1 MSGNGPLD
9 ERTQPSMQLPL
20 QLHEQLP
27 LRTPRLRLVELDLS
41 HLPALAAMLADPV
54 VMRYFPRVMTTDETE
69 QWLRRT
75 IDRYRQHG
83 TGLLA
88 VIQNDEGGPVFLGD
102 CGLQVRTFGGQLH
115 LELGYH
121 FTRRAWGHGYAT
133 EAARACVA
141 YALRHS
147 DVADVVALIRPENG
161 PSIGVARRVGM
172 TRAGCV
178 LHAGLVHDVWRV
190 TRRAFEALALQ

>member
-1 MSGNGPLD
+1 MSGNGPLV
-9 ERTQPSMQLPL
+9 ERAQPSMQLPL
-20 QLHEQLP
+20 QLHRQLP
-27 LRTPRLRLVELDLS
+27 LRTARLRLVELDFS
-41 HLPALAAMLADPV
+41 HLAPLAAMLADPV
-54 VMRYFPRVMTTDETE
+54 VMRYFPRVMTAAETE

-88 VIQNDEGGPVFLGD
+88 VLRDDEGAPAFLGD
-102 CGLQVRTFGGQLH
+102 CGLQVRNFAGQRH

-121 FTRRAWGHGYAT
+121 FTRAAWGRGYAT

-141 YALRHS
+141 LALRHG
-147 DVADVVALIRPENG
+147 DVPDVVALIRPENG

-172 TRAGCV
+172 RRAGCV
-178 LHAGLVHDVWRV
+178 LHAGLVHDIWRV